1 MNEVKTPK
9 KPLIYYYCI
18 AMLVLMLFNIL
29 VMPWLNQLRVQQVD
43 YGTFMT
49 MTDNQEIAEV
59 EIQEQE
65 NQILFTS
72 KDGNTLIFKLF
83 SGYTFDEDLS
93 EENRNAHPLVRMDY
107 QEQTIRFDISDFAYQ
122 KADQDRYEGH
132 HTMLNVVQLKQALD
146 TLKAESREYKSL
158 MQKFLF
164 DRINQEPAFVS
175 SGIKIHCDKNGM
187 VSDKEKAKLDYLSEG
202 AKQFYQNEIANYE
215 TKLKS
220 DEEYIN
226 KHKIEFHRKF
236 TLSAACLILFFIGA
250 PLGAIIRKG
259 GLGMPVVV
267 STLAFIIYHIVGQ
280 VGENAALEGGMP
292 IWLGMWLSS
301 LIFLPIGIVLT
312 MKATSDSAVL
322 SSEGWTKFFERIK
335 QFTKTKKTKQD
346 NENTASLL

>member
-1 MNEVKTPK
+1 M
-9 KPLIYYYCI
+9 
-18 AMLVLMLFNIL
+18 
-29 VMPWLNQLRVQQVD
+29 
-43 YGTFMT
+43 
-49 MTDNQEIAEV
+49 
-59 EIQEQE
+59 
-65 NQILFTS
+65 
-72 KDGNTLIFKLF
+72 
-83 SGYTFDEDLS
+83 
-93 EENRNAHPLVRMDY
+93 
-107 QEQTIRFDISDFAYQ
+107 
-122 KADQDRYEGH
+122 
-132 HTMLNVVQLKQALD
+132 QLKQALD
-146 TLKAESREYKSL
+146 TLQAESREYKSL